1 MALKAKAALTH
12 RRNGSW
18 RRDGR
23 AVYPDRRLVLVV
35 VVTVGSVAVA
45 VMQVVHVVAVRN
57 CNVAAAF
64 AMGVIGVGLS
74 FNVLSGF
81 TLVPVAVM
89 FTVDMTVVQEVGV
102 VTVWER
108 YVAAVGSVSVVVVFV
123 DGVCYDDSPFLVGGS
138 NFHYVFIK
146 AYFQFSF
153 NN

>member
-1 MALKAKAALTH
+1 MALKAKAALTQ

-64 AMGVIGVGLS
+64 AMGV
-74 FNVLSGF
+74 
-81 TLVPVAVM
+81 
-89 FTVDMTVVQEVGV
+89 VGV

-123 DGVCYDDSPFLVGGS
+123 DGVCHDDSPFLVGGS
-138 NFHYVFIK
+138 DFHYVFIK

>member
-1 MALKAKAALTH
+1 M
-12 RRNGSW
+12 
-18 RRDGR
+18 
-23 AVYPDRRLVLVV
+23 VYPSRRLVLVV

-45 VMQVVHVVAVRN
+45 VMQIVHVVTMRN

-64 AMGVIGVGLS
+64 AMGVVGVRLS

-89 FTVDMTVVQEVGV
+89 LTVDMAVVQVVGV

-123 DGVCYDDSPFLVGGS
+123 DGVCHDDLSFLVGGS
-138 NFHYVFIK
+138 DFHSVFIK
-146 AYFQFSF
+146 AYFQFNF